1 MKSWTEAQS
10 YCREKYTDLVT
21 INDIQEQNDIEQA
34 IKSSSD
40 RVWIGLKSTNSW
52 IWSLSDPD
60 FYTHETQYRNWG
72 PSQPNGDGDCVYMD
86 CSSKGFVSGT
96 GEKNWTEA
104 QKYCREYHT
113 DLASVRNQ
121 SENEQIQSIITDKQ
135 AWIGLHRLWVWSDNS
150 TAALYQLMK
159 YVLFL

>member
-1 MKSWTEAQS
+1 Q
-10 YCREKYTDLVT
+10 CPCVP
-21 INDIQEQNDIEQA
+21 
-34 IKSSSD
+34 D
-40 RVWIGLKSTNSW
+40 R
-52 IWSLSDPD
+52 
-60 FYTHETQYRNWG
+60 
-72 PSQPNGDGDCVYMD
+72 
-86 CSSKGFVSGT
+86 SSKGFVSGT

-150 TAALYQLMK
+150 TAAFTHWKPGERSIRTNRNSICTSIVISDEGRWTDEDCTHQHPFVCYDGE
-159 YVLFL
+159 